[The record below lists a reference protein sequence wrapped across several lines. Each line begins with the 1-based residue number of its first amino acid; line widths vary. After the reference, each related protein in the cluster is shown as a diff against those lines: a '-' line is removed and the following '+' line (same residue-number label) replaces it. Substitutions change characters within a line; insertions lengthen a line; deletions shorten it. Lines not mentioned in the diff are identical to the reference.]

1 MLSAESNPPDRRTAR
16 VLVFIVAY
24 QAEKHTRRLFERIP
38 SELYNRDDVH
48 FLMIDD
54 ASRDSSI
61 QVATEWVKAHSVE
74 NVTLLRNP
82 INQGYGGNQKLGYRI
97 GIDAGFDFIILLHG
111 DGQYAPEL
119 LPRFIEEWKAT
130 DADVILGTRMH
141 SVKSARAGGM
151 PWYKV
156 FANRFLTTFQNK
168 VTGRNLSEYHTGY
181 RAYSTRFLKK
191 VPFEIDTNLFHFDT
205 EILLQAFHVDAK
217 IVEVPIP
224 THYGDEVCHVP
235 GVKYGKDVIFSTLQY
250 RMHRMGM
257 LCALKYRNLRA
268 HPHADMS
275 RAMYPSQEMAVELVR
290 KFAPQTVLDVS
301 SGSGRVAQQC
311 EALGVRVTGFDE
323 HEPAAGTMSEFI
335 VGDLDQRPLAFD
347 ALKYDVVLLLDVL
360 EHLADPEDFLVRMR
374 NESATSRTAPKL
386 PRIIITTPNI
396 AFLSLRLT
404 LLLGRFNYGE
414 RGILDTTHRRLFTRA
429 SLLTMLRDCGYTIE
443 QVMAVPVP
451 FRTVIGGTAGR
462 LLGQIASM
470 FAKVFPSMFGFQTMV
485 VCRPMPGVRQILS
498 QSEQHQIADLGVRNS
513 LQTQGEASAK
523 ELEPAQA
530 IS

>member
-1 MLSAESNPPDRRTAR
+1 VELNNDNSDRRSGR

-24 QAEKHTRRLFERIP
+24 QAEKHAAKVFDRIP
-38 SELYNRDDVH
+38 KELFNRDDVH

-61 QVATEWVKAHSVE
+61 QVATEWVKEHNVE

-82 INQGYGGNQKLGYRI
+82 VNQGYGGNQKLGYRI
-97 GIDAGFDFIILLHG
+97 GIDAGFDFIVLLHG
-111 DGQYAPEL
+111 DGQYAPEM
-119 LPRFIEEWKAT
+119 LPKFIETWKAT

-168 VTGRNLSEYHTGY
+168 VCGKDLSEYHTGY
-181 RAYSTRFLKK
+181 RAYSARFLKK

-217 IVEVPIP
+217 LVEIPIP

-235 GVKYGKDVIFSTLQY
+235 GFKYAKDVIFSTLQY
-250 RMHRMGM
+250 RAHRMGM

-275 RAMYPSQEMAVELVR
+275 RAMYPSQEMAVALVK
-290 KFAPQTVLDVS
+290 KFSPQMVLDIG
-301 SGSGRVAQQC
+301 SGSGRVAQQIQ
-311 EALGVRVTGFDE
+311 ATGAKVTGVDRL
-323 HEPAAGTMSEFI
+323 EPAAGTVSEFI
-335 VGDLDQRPLAFD
+335 EGDIDRRPLPFD
-347 ALKYDVVLLLDVL
+347 AFKYDVVLLLDVL
-360 EHLADPEDFLVRMR
+360 EHVADPEDFLVHLR
-374 NESATSRTAPKL
+374 NDSATSRTPQKS
-386 PRIIITTPNI
+386 PRLIITTPNI
-396 AFLSLRLT
+396 AFFSLRLT
-404 LLLGRFNYGE
+404 LLFGRFNYAE
-414 RGILDTTHRRLFTRA
+414 RGILDTTHRRLFTRS

-443 QVMAVPVP
+443 QVKAVPVP
-451 FRTVIGGTAGR
+451 FRPVIGGSVGR
-462 LLGQIASM
+462 LLGQIAGVL
-470 FAKVFPSMFGFQTMV
+470 AKVWPSMFGFQTMV

-498 QSEQHQIADLGVRNS
+498 QSERYQIADLRVGES
-513 LQTQGEASAK
+513 LASPK
-523 ELEPAQA
+523 PKPEPAEVGR
-530 IS
+530 

>member
-1 MLSAESNPPDRRTAR
+1 MPFESTENSEHRRAGR

-38 SELYNRDDVH
+38 AELYNRDDVH

-61 QVATEWVKAHSVE
+61 QVATEWVKEHNVE

-82 INQGYGGNQKLGYRI
+82 VNQGYGGNQKLGYRI

-119 LPRFIEEWKAT
+119 LPQFIQTWKET

-168 VTGRNLSEYHTGY
+168 VTGKNLSEYHTGY

-217 IVEVPIP
+217 IVEFPIP

-235 GVKYGKDVIFSTLQY
+235 GMKYAKDVIFSTLQY
-250 RMHRMGM
+250 RAHRMGM

-275 RAMYPSQEMAVELVR
+275 RAMYPSQEMAVELVK
-290 KFAPQTVLDVS
+290 KFAPQTVLDIG
-301 SGSGRVAQQC
+301 SGSGRVAQKVQ
-311 EALGVRVTGFDE
+311 ELGVKVTGVDQLA
-323 HEPAAGTMSEFI
+323 PADGTVTEFI
-335 VGDLDQRPLAFD
+335 RGNLDERPLAFD
-347 ALKYDVVLLLDVL
+347 AFKYDVVLLLDVL
-360 EHLADPEDFLVRMR
+360 EHVADPEDFLVHLR
-374 NESATSRTAPKL
+374 NDSATSRTPQRS
-386 PRIIITTPNI
+386 PRLIITTPNI

-429 SLLTMLRDCGYTIE
+429 SLLTMLRDCGYNIE
-443 QVMAVPVP
+443 QVLAVPVP
-451 FRTVIGGTAGR
+451 FRPVIGGSVGK
-462 LLGQIASM
+462 LLGQIAGVL
-470 FAKVFPSMFGFQTMV
+470 AKLLPSMFGFQTMV
-485 VCRPMPGVRQILS
+485 VCRPMPGVRQILT
-498 QSEQHQIADLGVRNS
+498 QSEKYQIADMRVGES
-513 LQTQGEASAK
+513 LTSNRPTPEHAEAVS
-523 ELEPAQA
+523 
-530 IS
+530 